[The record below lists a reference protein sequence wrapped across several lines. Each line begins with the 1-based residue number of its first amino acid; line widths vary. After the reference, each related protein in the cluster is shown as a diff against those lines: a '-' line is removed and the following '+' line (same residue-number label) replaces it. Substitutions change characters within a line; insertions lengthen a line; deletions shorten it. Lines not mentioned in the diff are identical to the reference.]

1 MSWHWPLGARVVL
14 IGSVIV
20 CALGLAVAS
29 RGVGTAP
36 GLPAVKPDL
45 ILDPNTAPP
54 QVLSVLPHIGPA
66 LARRIV
72 EARVERP
79 FTSLDDLR
87 DRVRGLGPVHMAA
100 IAPYIQIEAV
110 SRSGLENLAGNL
122 ADWAPGQPPLSRRK
136 PSRSEKRKRRPAQP
150 PETPQPALTVGSQ
163 EPIPIQVVRE
173 SRHE

>member
-14 IGSVIV
+14 VGFVIV

-29 RGVGTAP
+29 CGVGTAP

-54 QVLSVLPHIGPA
+54 HVLAVLPHIGPA

-72 EARVERP
+72 EARAERP

-87 DRVRGLGPVHMAA
+87 DRVRGLGPVYMAA
-100 IAPYIQIEAV
+100 IAPYIRIEPV
-110 SRSGLENLAGNL
+110 SGPALENFAGNL
-122 ADWAPGQPPLSRRK
+122 ADRASGQPPLSRRK
-136 PSRSEKRKRRPAQP
+136 PSRSEKRKRRPAPP
-150 PETPQPALTVGSQ
+150 PETLQPTLADGSQ

-173 SRHE
+173 SHHE